1 MSVETYSGVN
11 LALVLPLKK
20 HRRWSWEWNHQIE
33 RPVKVNF
40 TPRRRVR
47 SILLFTCSIMLLIT
61 CTTAIIL
68 PLYIGSHYR
77 KPCCCSLVAEQLIS
91 ISAKVHTFLPSQSA
105 RRAFVCFC
113 RAFTGR
119 EINWNKLKLRE
130 TLWEQKQR
138 EWTGA
143 QRGVLWGLVNR
154 LLTTMQGTLP
164 GDCAEK
170 QSAVRGWFLQPSPR
184 FHSRQKRASL
194 TRLLPTFSHR

>member
-1 MSVETYSGVN
+1 M
-11 LALVLPLKK
+11 LCIPL
-20 HRRWSWEWNHQIE
+20 
-33 RPVKVNF
+33 
-40 TPRRRVR
+40 
-47 SILLFTCSIMLLIT
+47 LTCNIMLLIT
-61 CTTAIIL
+61 CTITIIL

-77 KPCCCSLVAEQLIS
+77 KPCHCSLAAEQLIS
-91 ISAKVHTFLPSQSA
+91 ISAKVHTFLPSWST
-105 RRAFVCFC
+105 RRAFVGFC
-113 RAFTGR
+113 RAFTGW
-119 EINWNKLKLRE
+119 EINWNKLKWGKLRE
-130 TLWEQKQR
+130 TLWEQKQG

-143 QRGVLWGLVNR
+143 QRGVLWRLVNR